1 MRLHIVH
8 YVFSIKFVNGHYG
21 NKYLRELAMTRK
33 CAFDT
38 GNYTDKR
45 KLATEIVDMIQQ
57 LQPPGRFLTLNTT
70 KPTTTNTNGGDSLSP
85 VAESHW
91 EEVGLDKAI
100 MKACQVMR
108 DIDRPDR
115 KYRVDRK
122 LARLNRLQALNIVLL
137 PNETN
142 TSCNDDKQN
151 VVDNCNEQNNIIGTA
166 DNDDAI
172 QPRPQKELEPL
183 EQENGSDRSDIDAII
198 IDVVDHLATSV
209 EGARDHT

>member
-1 MRLHIVH
+1 M
-8 YVFSIKFVNGHYG
+8 NGHYG

-45 KLATEIVDMIQQ
+45 TLATEIVDMIQQ
-57 LQPPGRFLTLNTT
+57 LQPPGRFLTLTKT
-70 KPTTTNTNGGDSLSP
+70 KPTTMTTNGGDSLSL

-100 MKACQVMR
+100 TKACQVMR

-122 LARLNRLQALNIVLL
+122 LARLNRLQALNIVL
-137 PNETN
+137 PHDEN
-142 TSCNDDKQN
+142 TTRSNDDKQII
-151 VVDNCNEQNNIIGTA
+151 VDNNCNEENTGNIIGSA

-172 QPRPQKELEPL
+172 QPQPQKELEPL
-183 EQENGSDRSDIDAII
+183 EQENGSNRSEIDAII
-198 IDVVDHLATSV
+198 IDVVDHLVTSV
-209 EGARDHT
+209 DGARDHR